1 VKSFTFLPT
10 THYPKVLNIL
20 RRIIN
25 KFYELHGLKL
35 IIREMFLTVFSERV
49 HNSITFYTFQKHDI
63 MAKKMSLNFK
73 TSEITAKN

>member
-1 VKSFTFLPT
+1 MESFTFLPT
-10 THYPKVLNIL
+10 TSYPKIPNFL
-20 RRIIN
+20 RRIID

-35 IIREMFLTVFSERV
+35 IIREMFLSVFSQRV
-49 HNSITFYTFQKHDI
+49 HNSITVYTFQQHKI